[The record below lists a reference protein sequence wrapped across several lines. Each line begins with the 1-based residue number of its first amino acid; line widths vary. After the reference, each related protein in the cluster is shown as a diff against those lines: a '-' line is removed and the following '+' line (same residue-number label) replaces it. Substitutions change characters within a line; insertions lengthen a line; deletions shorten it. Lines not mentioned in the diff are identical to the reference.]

1 MTKLME
7 KKEVL
12 SSKDNLNE
20 KIILIV
26 EEGKSKVIQAINNTL
41 VETYWNIGREISLN
55 EQEGRDRA
63 DYGKQILTDLSK
75 VLTKKYGRGFSSS
88 NLKRMRKFYILFPD
102 YQKGATLSHQFSWSH
117 IVEFI
122 KIEDNLK
129 REFYITMCNN
139 EGWSVREFKDRVKS
153 MLFER
158 TAISNKPSETI
169 KNDLKLLKNKKQMS
183 ENLFIRDPYILDF
196 LELNDTYS
204 EKDLESSILKDLERF
219 ILEFGS
225 DFAFLSRQKRI
236 QIGNK
241 DYYLD
246 LLFYHRKM
254 RRLVLIELKLGEF
267 EPQYKGQVELY
278 LNWLKKNEK
287 QDYEED
293 PIALILCASKED
305 EEIELMGLDNGN
317 IRVSEYWLNLPPK
330 EVLEAKLHKAIEN
343 AKRRSLTEAGEENE
357 I

>member
-41 VETYWNIGREISLN
+41 IETYWNIGREISLN